1 MEEKRTSEEVGE
13 LSNLIAKFKD
23 HDALRIAIRQIPAAK
38 RLEVISLGKYEG
50 KTLMYHAVEKRCKEA
65 LQVLAD
71 FVCDPNIK
79 NTEKGR
85 TCLHLATEL
94 ADEEMCK
101 IIINGF
107 GNVAL
112 NDEDGKVACDL
123 HPTDP
128 IGWGLKLD
136 AMRNNFDQWMLKR
149 MTRFIN
155 VEEAQN
161 YRRTFDHFDTSG
173 DGMIQID
180 EMRELLFSI
189 MDEKPTETDL
199 KKFYGWFDKDNDGM
213 IVWTEFLC
221 AIVKGFQKDQ
231 EMRKKK
237 KKRRKGKKGKK
248 KGSKN
253 KE

>member
-1 MEEKRTSEEVGE
+1 MEEKHCSEDVGE
-13 LSNLIAKFKD
+13 LSNLVAKLKD
-23 HDALRIAIRQIPAAK
+23 HDALRNAIRQIPAAK
-38 RLEVISLGKYEG
+38 RLEVISLGKYEE

-65 LQVLAD
+65 LQLLAD

-79 NTEKGR
+79 STAKGH
-85 TCLHLATEL
+85 TCLHLASEL

-101 IIINGF
+101 IIINAF
-107 GNVAL
+107 GNVAMK
-112 NDEDGKVACDL
+112 DEDGKVASDL
-123 HPTDP
+123 NPTDP
-128 IGWGLKLD
+128 IGWGRKLD
-136 AMRNNFDQWMLKR
+136 AMRNSFDQWMLKR

-173 DGMIQID
+173 DGMIQMG

-189 MDEKPTETDL
+189 MDEQPTESDL
-199 KKFYGWFDKDNDGM
+199 KKFYSWFDKDSDGM
-213 IVWTEFLC
+213 IAWTEFLC
-221 AIVKGFQKDQ
+221 AIVNGFQKDE

-248 KGSKN
+248 KGFKN